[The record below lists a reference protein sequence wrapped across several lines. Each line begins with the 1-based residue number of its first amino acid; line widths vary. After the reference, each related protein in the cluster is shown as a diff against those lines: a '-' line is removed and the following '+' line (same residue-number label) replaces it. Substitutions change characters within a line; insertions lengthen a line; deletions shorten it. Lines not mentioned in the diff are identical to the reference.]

1 MANLFVKA
9 TLSVALVSVS
19 FGAFAESIADQ
30 LVRADVQLELSQK
43 QKQIEDTLSSDAIMN
58 QLPRVVS
65 VMQFGAQKSV
75 RLLMPSGAVQTF
87 GPGDEITK
95 RMRVGDI
102 GSRRVSV
109 VITPLPSARAK
120 GPVTVPIDF
129 VARAQPPS
137 GGMGMGGGMVAG
149 LGTPGQ
155 ATGPIPIELRQA
167 PPAMPYQGAIPWNGA
182 GLRGASPAPAQQA
195 APAAPVQ

>member
-1 MANLFVKA
+1 MAKFYVKTTIA
-9 TLSVALVSVS
+9 VALVSI
-19 FGAFAESIADQ
+19 AFTTVAATVADQ
-30 LVRADVQLELSQK
+30 LVAAEVQLELGQK

-65 VMQFGAQKSV
+65 VMQFGSQKSV

-87 GPGDEITK
+87 APGDEITK

-129 VARAQPPS
+129 VARAQNNG
-137 GGMGMGGGMVAG
+137 GGMGAGVVAG

-182 GLRGASPAPAQQA
+182 GLRSSQAVPTQAAPSAPAQ
-195 APAAPVQ
+195 